1 MDYKELIAESISFLD
16 DATKRSNELLKS
28 VTRSSIKLQLEREIE
43 GYSKMKGFWDQE
55 QKRMKMSQEY
65 SKDWDNTL

>member
-16 DATKRSNELLKS
+16 EATKRSDELLKS
-28 VTRSSIKLQLEREIE
+28 VTRSSVKLQLEREIE
-43 GYSKMKGFWDQE
+43 GYLKLKGFWDQE